1 MSHPL
6 LDRRH
11 WLQATAGSLAG
22 TCLATRWAQA
32 IDYTKPVPEA
42 EKLTGYLNGSQVLV
56 RWNNRVLTGYR
67 AHPSLKYPYF
77 SPLAGPVS
85 GLSVTA
91 ESALPYPH
99 HRGLWLACD
108 PVNGGNYWSDGP
120 LEKGQIKSTR
130 LELTATTKE
139 SAQFENDCQWVR
151 PDAPSPLHDE
161 RKFTVRVLSEQAWVI
176 DADIKLVAGE
186 DVSIKRAKHSFF
198 AIRAASDI
206 SPSYGGV
213 LMNSTGGVG
222 AAGTYGKM
230 ANWCGYHGKR
240 AGRPDVV
247 EGIAVMDHPENPWA
261 PCPWFTREYG
271 HLSPSPFNF
280 LEKPWRFEKG
290 KTLRLQY
297 RVVIHAGTPAEAGLN
312 KIYQQWIEG

>member
-91 ESALPYPH
+91 ESALPI
-99 HRGLWLACD
+99 RITVVFGSLAIR
-108 PVNGGNYWSDGP
+108 SM
-120 LEKGQIKSTR
+120 E
-130 LELTATTKE
+130 ATTG
-139 SAQFENDCQWVR
+139 AMDRW
-151 PDAPSPLHDE
+151 
-161 RKFTVRVLSEQAWVI
+161 
-176 DADIKLVAGE
+176 
-186 DVSIKRAKHSFF
+186 KRDRSSQ
-198 AIRAASDI
+198 R
-206 SPSYGGV
+206 GW
-213 LMNSTGGVG
+213 N
-222 AAGTYGKM
+222 
-230 ANWCGYHGKR
+230 
-240 AGRPDVV
+240 
-247 EGIAVMDHPENPWA
+247 
-261 PCPWFTREYG
+261 
-271 HLSPSPFNF
+271 
-280 LEKPWRFEKG
+280 
-290 KTLRLQY
+290 
-297 RVVIHAGTPAEAGLN
+297 
-312 KIYQQWIEG
+312 